1 MKTYLRFG
9 SLLLVGSC
17 AFACAE
23 ADSVPGQVRDSGT
36 SDGSVSDTST
46 DSLAEDTSASETSV
60 TDSGKSEVSSACTA
74 TTPDER
80 KCGYCG
86 TQSRDCVAG
95 VWGPWSSCSGEDSS
109 AECMI
114 GEVRAT
120 DCGMCGIEKDTCDP
134 VTCTWNT
141 GACTGV
147 GECEPDS
154 SETTAAS
161 CPTVGEVRTRTC
173 SAKCKWSAY
182 GECTLP
188 KGWLPMATTTLID
201 GRIYVPTVWTGT
213 EVLIWG
219 GYGTY
224 TSPSYARKN
233 GAAYNVG
240 ADSWRA
246 ISTAIPTALSSGR
259 YQHSA
264 VWTGSKMIVWGGYDY
279 SSYRNDGGIYDPSTD
294 SWASMAV
301 SPLLARRDHGAVWST
316 TTNEMVVWGGYG
328 SCTGTYCGDGAV
340 YNPST
345 DTWTAI
351 PTAPIAARYKP
362 TMVWTGTEV
371 VIWGGY
377 GSAGYLRDGAR
388 YDPKTKIWT
397 KFPDPPADL
406 DGRYDHVSV
415 WSGKEVLIW
424 GGYGNYV
431 SPTYG
436 KSNGARYLPAGSW
449 TMFSPAPTD
458 IFATGAVNTR
468 FAVQAW
474 FGGGKLYMWS
484 GGNGSSSSGTAVAG
498 AASYDPATD
507 AWATLDTTGAPTNRA
522 RATVTWTGKE
532 AVIWGGSSYASGST
546 YYADGVV
553 YRP

>member
-9 SLLLVGSC
+9 CLLVVTTS

-23 ADSVPGQVRDSGT
+23 ADSVPAAVRDTGVF
-36 SDGSVSDTST
+36 DGSVNDTGAVSDSIGE
-46 DSLAEDTSASETSV
+46 DSSESDSAAADTGKV
-60 TDSGKSEVSSACTA
+60 DSGSCTFGA
-74 TTPDER
+74 TENR

-86 TQSRDCVAG
+86 TQTRECLTGSWSA
-95 VWGPWSSCSGEDSS
+95 WSSCSGEDSS
-109 AECMI
+109 AECKI

-141 GACTGV
+141 GACSGT
-147 GECEPDS
+147 GECEPDAT
-154 SETTAAS
+154 ETTAAS
-161 CPTVGEVRTRTC
+161 CATVGEVRTRTC

-182 GECTLP
+182 GACTLP
-188 KGWLPMATTTLID
+188 KGWLSMASTTLLD
-201 GRIYVPTVWTGT
+201 GRIYATSVWTGT
-213 EVLIWG
+213 EVLVWG

-224 TSPSYARKN
+224 VSPTYAKKN

-246 ISTAIPTALSSGR
+246 LPTAPTALASGR
-259 YQHSA
+259 YQHTA
-264 VWTGSKMIVWGGYDY
+264 VWTGSKMIVWGGYDTTY
-279 SSYRNDGGIYDPSTD
+279 KNDGAIYDASGD
-294 SWASMAV
+294 SWSSMSV
-301 SPLLARRDHGAVWST
+301 SPLLGRRDHGAVWST

-340 YNPST
+340 YNPAL

-351 PTAPIAARYKP
+351 PTAPIAGRYKP
-362 TMVWTGTEV
+362 TMVWTGSEV

-377 GSAGYLRDGAR
+377 GTSGYLRDGAR

-397 KFPDPPADL
+397 KFPDPPTDI

-449 TMFSPAPTD
+449 TMFAAPPAD
-458 IFATGAVNTR
+458 IFSTGTVNTR

-474 FGGGKLYMWS
+474 FGNGKLYLWS
-484 GGNGSSSSGTAVAG
+484 GGNGTSSSSVALGG
-498 AASYDPATD
+498 AASYDPSTD
-507 AWATLDTTGAPTNRA
+507 TWETVDTTGAPTNRA

-546 YYADGVV
+546 YYADGAV